1 MNTIFSNFNNT
12 ISFKMNSKIVL
23 KIAIVTAFLLML
35 TVRVNAITV
44 ENLPDNKVYNDFAV
58 GPGKIEME
66 LAPGETGT
74 FDLMISNRLGTEK
87 AFSLSVEDFKGSED
101 PNQTVVLLG
110 NEKGPYSLKDF
121 VKVNDSKVVIGHGLR
136 ARVPV
141 SVSIPKNAE
150 PGGLYGSVVVGTMS
164 KSEKDGSISGVVANN
179 PIFTRVGVLI
189 FIKIKGSVK
198 EDGKLV
204 DFKVS
209 GDKKFVSGLSP
220 ISFAL
225 LFKNDG
231 NIHLNPKGSITITNI
246 LGSTVGKIDV
256 ESWFAMPKSL
266 RFREVSWSPK
276 FLLGKYTAIANIERG
291 YGDARDQVAF
301 TFYAISWWILVV
313 AFVVV
318 VIVLVL
324 IKKIF
329 KK

>member
-1 MNTIFSNFNNT
+1 MKNFISNIN
-12 ISFKMNSKIVL
+12 KIVMNEGSRIMFI
-23 KIAIVTAFLLML
+23 KIAIITAFLLML
-35 TVRVNAITV
+35 SVRVDAITT

-74 FDLMISNRLGTEK
+74 FDLMISNRLGTDK
-87 AFSLSVEDFKGSED
+87 TFTLSLEDFKGSED

-121 VKVNDSKVVIGHGLR
+121 VKVGDNKINLGHGLR

-141 SVSIPKNAE
+141 SVSIPKNTE

-164 KSEKDGSISGVVANN
+164 KGDTQASTTGVLANN
-179 PIFTRVGVLI
+179 PVFTRVGVLI
-189 FIKIKGSVK
+189 FIKIKGNVK

-220 ISFAL
+220 INFAL

-231 NIHLNPKGSITITNI
+231 NIHLNPKGTITIKNI

-256 ESWFAMPKSL
+256 DSWFAMPKSL

-276 FLLGKYTAIANIERG
+276 FLLGKYTALANIERG
-291 YGDARDQVAF
+291 YGNNSDQVAF
-301 TFYAISWWILVV
+301 TFYAISWWVLLL

-318 VIVLVL
+318 VVAVVA